1 MIAKT
6 LRAMATACLLLA
18 GVALLVPGCGPKQV
32 TIQMNGS
39 TSVQPLAEE
48 LAKVYMEKYPNVR
61 ITYAAT
67 GSGAG
72 IKAARE
78 GTHDIGTSSRELK
91 PEEKT
96 IKEFKVAIDGIAIV
110 VHPSNTVS
118 DLTIEQVRKIF
129 SGEISNWKDV
139 GGSDAPITVIT
150 REDGSGTRGAFMEVV
165 MHESQIKPDAV
176 VQTKTGAVMT
186 AVASDPNA
194 IGYVSLGSVDNTV
207 KALAIDGV
215 KPSVETVKSGSYK
228 IQRPFLF
235 LTKEEPKGEV
245 KKFIDFV
252 LSPDGQKIVKDK
264 GFIPSK

>member
-1 MIAKT
+1 MLAKT
-6 LRAMATACLLLA
+6 LRAMVTAFLLLA
-18 GVALLVPGCGPKQV
+18 GVALLVSGCGPKQL

-48 LAKVYMEKYPNVR
+48 LAKAYMEMYPNVK

-72 IKAARE
+72 IKAAQE

-96 IKEFKVAIDGIAIV
+96 IKEFRIAIDGIAII
-110 VHPSNTVS
+110 VHPSNPVS
-118 DLTIEQVRKIF
+118 DLTIEQIRKIF
-129 SGEISNWKDV
+129 AGEFSNWKDV
-139 GGSDAPITVIT
+139 GGPDAPITVIT

-165 MHESQIKPDAV
+165 MGESQIKADAV

-186 AVASDPNA
+186 AVASDQNA
-194 IGYVSLGSVDNTV
+194 VGYVSLGSVDNTV
-207 KALAIDGV
+207 KALAIGGV

-252 LSPDGQKIVKDK
+252 LGPDGQEIVKDK
-264 GFIPSK
+264 GFIPVK

>member
-1 MIAKT
+1 VIAKA
-6 LRAMATACLLLA
+6 LRTMVTASLLLA
-18 GVALLVPGCGPKQV
+18 GVALLVPGCGPKQI

-48 LAKVYMEKYPNVR
+48 LARVYMEKYPGVR
-61 ITYAAT
+61 ITYAGT

-72 IKAARE
+72 IKAAQQ

-96 IKEFKVAIDGIAIV
+96 IKEFRIANDGIALV
-110 VHPSNTVS
+110 VHPSNPVS

-129 SGEISNWKDV
+129 SGEISNWKDA
-139 GGSDAPITVIT
+139 GGPDAPITVIT
-150 REDGSGTRGAFMEVV
+150 REDGSGTRGAFMEIV

-186 AVASDPNA
+186 AVASDQNA

-207 KALAIDGV
+207 KALAIGGV
-215 KPSVETVKSGSYK
+215 KPSPEAVKSGSYK

-252 LSPDGQKIVKDK
+252 LSADGQKIVKDK
-264 GFIPSK
+264 GFIPVK